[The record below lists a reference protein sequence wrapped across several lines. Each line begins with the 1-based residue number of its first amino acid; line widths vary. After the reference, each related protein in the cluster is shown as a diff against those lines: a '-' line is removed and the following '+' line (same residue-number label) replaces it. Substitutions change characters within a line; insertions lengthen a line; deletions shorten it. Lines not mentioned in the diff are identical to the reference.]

1 MSRLVLLVVLAGCSD
16 AGLSGGADLGVS
28 PGGSEDIGYAREI
41 VEAGGIP
48 AHEHFTAE
56 GLFSEHD
63 LPLASAG
70 CDAVLCPVAAATP
83 YDPVDGSG
91 AQALVQIGF
100 DTALTADT
108 FERPPLALA
117 VAVDVSGS
125 MDGGKLDAV
134 KHALQVMIDQ
144 LRPEDSLALVAFDD
158 SAWVERGS
166 TVMDEAGRARM
177 ADTVEALRPMG
188 GTDIEAGLAL
198 AYGEIAP
205 TASEA
210 GVEHRVLLLTDAQPN
225 DGATGMDSLLGMA
238 RYYAEVDIGLS
249 VFGVGLDM
257 GTELADAIARTRGG
271 SYHYLATEEDI
282 RQVFDEEFDYLV
294 TPLAYDLEVEV
305 APAAGVA
312 LLAGWGMPVD
322 GPSSPATLGAS
333 TLFLSARD
341 GGMGLSFDPEAL
353 EPGSPLARFAL
364 SYETPDGEIV
374 EDALDVAWQ
383 GGATL
388 EGRAVE
394 ADDLGV
400 YKMSGLLDEFHALSA
415 GASLC
420 EGNLPTEE
428 AIARID
434 ATVARL
440 DAMADHLGDD
450 PLAEEAE
457 LMRKLRSNVQAGVER
472 CAPADTYAY

>member
-1 MSRLVLLVVLAGCSD
+1 MARSLVSLLLLAGCND
-16 AGLSGGADLGVS
+16 YALDGDLGVS
-28 PGGSEDIGYAREI
+28 PGGSQDVGYAREI

-48 AHEHFTAE
+48 GHEHFTAE

-63 LPLASAG
+63 LPLASPG

-83 YDPVDGSG
+83 YEPVDGSG

-100 DTALTADT
+100 DTVLTAET

-125 MDGGKLDAV
+125 MEGGKLEAV

-144 LRPEDSLALVAFDD
+144 LGPDDRMALVAFDD
-158 SAWVERGS
+158 RAWVEREP

-177 ADTVEALRPMG
+177 ADTVDALRPMG

-205 TASEA
+205 TAAEA

-238 RYYAEVDIGLS
+238 RYYAEVEIGLS

-271 SYHYLATEEDI
+271 SYHYLATEEDV
-282 RQVFDEEFDYLV
+282 RQVFDEDFDYLV
-294 TPLAYDLEVEV
+294 TPLAYDLAVEV
-305 APAAGVA
+305 APAPGVS

-322 GPSSPATLGAS
+322 GPSSPVTLGAS

-341 GGMGLSFDPEAL
+341 GGMGLSFDAEAL
-353 EPGSPLARFAL
+353 RPGTPLARFAL
-364 SYETPDGEIV
+364 AYETPDGVVV
-374 EDALDVAWQ
+374 EDALDVAWE

-388 EGRAVE
+388 AGREVE
-394 ADDLGV
+394 ADDVGV
-400 YKMSGLLDEFHALSA
+400 YKMSGLLDEFHALSG
-415 GASLC
+415 GAELC
-420 EGNLPTEE
+420 LGNLPQ
-428 AIARID
+428 ADALARID

-440 DAMADHLGDD
+440 DAMAAHLDD
-450 PLAEEAE
+450 APLADEAA
-457 LMRKLRSNVQAGVER
+457 LMRKLRENVQAGVER